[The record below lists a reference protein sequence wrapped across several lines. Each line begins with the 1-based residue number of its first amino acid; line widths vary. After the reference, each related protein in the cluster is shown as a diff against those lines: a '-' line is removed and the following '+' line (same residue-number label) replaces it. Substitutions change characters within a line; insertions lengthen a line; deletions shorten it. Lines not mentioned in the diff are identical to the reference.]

1 MTTLTFERTEPQVHL
16 DGDIAV
22 SLSDLT
28 EWAHTMDE
36 TVLMVNEHRGVDVLS
51 LNARTYFDIN
61 RNVLVCKITHV
72 AGEKTYR
79 AELDVRG
86 NHGITMDG
94 TNIFK
99 LNVLDSNG
107 IVVQEILVQTD
118 TEYPEYVG
126 EDIRNGLFDAL
137 DVLFR

>member
-1 MTTLTFERTEPQVHL
+1 MATLTFERTEPQVHL

-36 TVLMVNEHRGVDVLS
+36 TVLMVNEHRGTSVLS

-61 RNVLVCKITHV
+61 RNVLVCKITHI
-72 AGEKTYR
+72 AGEKSYR

-86 NHGITMDG
+86 NHGTTIEG
-94 TNIFK
+94 TNVFL

-107 IVVQEILVQTD
+107 IVQKIQVQTD
-118 TEYPEYVG
+118 TQYPEYVG